1 MPLLPRLQAL
11 EQTAPFSLPA
21 ASSNTGNSG
30 AAGSPGQAGNFPS
43 VGNVQL
49 RVAGDVQLGM
59 EEGRASLSPD
69 LAEAAVEQSQCR
81 ASQSLSK

>member
-30 AAGSPGQAGNFPS
+30 AAGSPGQAGNLPS

-59 EEGRASLSPD
+59 EEGRAGLSPD
-69 LAEAAVEQSQCR
+69 LAEAAVEQSQVL
-81 ASQSLSK
+81 A